1 MGCTEITKLLYD
13 TVDKVSGV
21 PKFFGGNR
29 YISGG
34 LSFILYALVLVY
46 TIINYADY
54 ETKEKNSFILTRC
67 LNAIAAVFAGL
78 GGLTSL
84 AEIMSEIRKDKMPAL
99 ETVRN
104 FVSTGATVLVALL
117 LGEYTEDSKYFGQF
131 LALLIAL
138 IFVRVIFDLG
148 LDDAKNRSLISRLG
162 EKYEKDMTDM
172 EEKAKEAKQILVGL
186 CFLIVIVLT
195 AVYMGD
201 ETRFDNDP
209 ANHNDGLLI
218 TVLVLV
224 SVHLG
229 LILWGFSYSMFKC
242 GKDGET
248 LSTIN
253 EIPWVSK
260 AVFTANLICLS
271 CTIGERIAADQRVVE
286 LVASL
291 VLLGMAEA
299 VARNEI

>member
-1 MGCTEITKLLYD
+1 MACTEITKWLYD
-13 TVDKVSGV
+13 TVDTVSGV
-21 PKFFGGNR
+21 PKFFGGNG

-34 LSFILYALVLVY
+34 LSFILYTVVLVY
-46 TIINYADY
+46 TIMNYADY

-84 AEIMSEIRKDKMPAL
+84 AEMWSEYKKDKMPAL

-117 LGEYTEDSKYFGQF
+117 LGEYTEDSTYFGQF
-131 LALLIAL
+131 LGLLIAL
-138 IFVRVIFDLG
+138 IVVRVIFDVG
-148 LDDAKNRSLISRLG
+148 LDDADNRSLISRLG
-162 EKYEKDMTDM
+162 EKYEKDITAM
-172 EEKAKEAKQILVGL
+172 EEKAKEAKQLFVGL
-186 CFLIVIVLT
+186 CFIIVIVLT

-201 ETRFDNDP
+201 ETRFDIET
-209 ANHNDGLLI
+209 ASHNDGLLI
-218 TVLVLV
+218 TLLVLV

-229 LILWGFSYSMFKC
+229 LIIWGYSYSMCKC

-248 LSTIN
+248 ISTIN

-260 AVFTANLICLS
+260 AVFTANLVCLS
-271 CTIGERIAADQRVVE
+271 CTVGERIAVDQRVVE